1 MPGAHQIIDCS
12 TCSSHLA
19 ILGDEF
25 AVELHVTLLE
35 VVRELV
41 HVLVLWVQHE
51 RLGAVKVIKPEPN
64 DGKKYGKVL
73 LERRGAKV
81 GVHVVC
87 AAEESLKMLV
97 PDH

>member
-1 MPGAHQIIDCS
+1 M
-12 TCSSHLA
+12 
-19 ILGDEF
+19 
-25 AVELHVTLLE
+25 
-35 VVRELV
+35 

-51 RLGAVKVIKPEPN
+51 RLGACRHTHGSAASKEKERQSARTVKVIKPEPN